1 MLDSPSKK
9 SSRVFVS
16 SSSFFLVNERNN
28 TSVPS
33 RPLEKAELFITR
45 RSEIKSGRMSIK
57 RPLWVAASV
66 KRVFRAEEGRWWKME
81 DEEKKEGVQP
91 LLNEPFS
98 FLHDLSPP
106 LFAPIRGL
114 NHGEKTLNTRDIF
127 PWPEIGGHRCGT
139 KEVVGLTRVYNT
151 KIVENRGI
159 PFFSEPNFFNETQER
174 EFDEHQFISC
184 EFVTSIHQN
193 SRDPNFAFFT
203 ILNSRRSHSINIGGC
218 FKMLRG

>member
-57 RPLWVAASV
+57 RPLWVSMAASV

-151 KIVENRGI
+151 KIVENRGRPGI

-174 EFDEHQFISC
+174 EFDEHQFIFC
-184 EFVTSIHQN
+184 EFIPMSLQFTRSK
-193 SRDPNFAFFT
+193 FCFFYHSQFST
-203 ILNSRRSHSINIGGC
+203 IS
-218 FKMLRG
+218 FY